1 MRQTARN
8 KKLRNAKGAGHIVD
22 FGCVFCAMVI
32 AILLPMINFLTFT
45 FGALAVYS
53 ATHAAAMKAGD
64 SFNYKQASDI
74 INRSGNDLTTSPIA
88 RFCHIQI
95 PKDKKGMQLTTI
107 VTDVKL
113 RDVVLKTQDEP
124 KLPKFDPGVHLCQY
138 AVKGCFEIKPLIDLS
153 GVPVIGRIPVLARP
167 FELSCVV
174 ERTVEHPEGLVKQE
188 VLEY

>member
-1 MRQTARN
+1 MHSSFRY
-8 KKLRNAKGAGHIVD
+8 KKPRNAKGAGHIVD

-32 AILLPMINFLTFT
+32 AILLPMVNFLSFT

-53 ATHAAAMKAGD
+53 ATHAAAIKAGD
-64 SFNYKQASDI
+64 SFSYKQASEI
-74 INRSGNDLTTSPIA
+74 INRSGADLATSPIA
-88 RFCHIQI
+88 RFCQIQV
-95 PKDKKGMQLTTI
+95 PKNKKGMQLTTL

-113 RDVVLKTQDEP
+113 RDVVLKTQEEP
-124 KLPKFDPGVHLCQY
+124 KLTKVDPGVHLCQY
-138 AVKGCFEIKPLIDLS
+138 SVKGCFEIKPLIDLS
-153 GVPVIGRIPVLARP
+153 GVPVIGQIPVIAKP